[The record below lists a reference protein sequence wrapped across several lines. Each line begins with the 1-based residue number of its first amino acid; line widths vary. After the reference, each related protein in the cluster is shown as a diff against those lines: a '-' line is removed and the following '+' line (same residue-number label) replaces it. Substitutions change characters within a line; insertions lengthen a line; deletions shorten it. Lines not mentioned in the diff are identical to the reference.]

1 MKLTENFST
10 WEFDSPDRPGS
21 GINMR
26 IEFIFKL
33 QEARRIANIPF
44 LITSGYRT
52 KEHNEKVEGVK
63 NSAHMVGKAA
73 DIACHI
79 SVNRFRIVT
88 ALLAAGFTR
97 IGIYPTYIHV
107 DDSQNKP
114 SRTIFLK

>member
-10 WEFDSPDRPGS
+10 WEFDSPDRPFS

-73 DIACHI
+73 DIACHTSI
-79 SVNRFRIVT
+79 NRFRIVA
-88 ALLAAGFTR
+88 ALLEVKFTR
-97 IGIYPTYIHV
+97 IGIYATYIHV
-107 DDSQNKP
+107 DDDESK
-114 SRTIFLK
+114 SSEVIFLA